1 LGRLVRGDVV
11 VVPFPF
17 SDLTQVKRRP
27 ALVLA
32 ELPGTDVILC
42 PLTTQGTGDPFAIGV
57 DDNDF
62 ETGGLRRPSNIRP
75 GRLFTADS
83 SIVLYQAGR
92 LRQQVVQRAIDR
104 AVAVLTRNPD
114 A

>member
-1 LGRLVRGDVV
+1 MGRLVRGYVD

-42 PLTTQGTGDPFAIGV
+42 PLTTQGAGDPFAIGV
-57 DDNDF
+57 DDGDF

-75 GRLFTADS
+75 SRLFTADT
-83 SIVLYQAGR
+83 SIILYQAGR
-92 LRQQVVQRAIDR
+92 LRQP
-104 AVAVLTRNPD
+104 VL
-114 A
+114 